1 LAGCLPCDSGLRRN
15 RRHIESPPPAPPA
28 YARRTALPPRWSR
41 SCPGPPSCR
50 RAAPAPYRAWIGRVG
65 RGTRRSYGTRFFNPP
80 FHSLAEAR
88 ASRRV
93 RPRRDTSVGVW
104 SRRPQ
109 LLRSFCSLHSGYSGR
124 VKDSSS
130 ASGLDVRMT
139 SADSALSS
147 YPSRRMDQFFP
158 KPRGEGVRP
167 TATLIAIHSQSRL
180 PLGHS
185 PGCSQPQPHPPCG
198 GCNSTSAWST
208 TTEVPAKL
216 KSSFLA
222 RGWC

>member
-1 LAGCLPCDSGLRRN
+1 LGSSREISKKKCERAGGTRFLTPLFTVWRKR
-15 RRHIESPPPAPPA
+15 E
-28 YARRTALPPRWSR
+28 
-41 SCPGPPSCR
+41 R
-50 RAAPAPYRAWIGRVG
+50 RAASVPDAIPQWESG
-65 RGTRRSYGTRFFNPP
+65 RGGHN
-80 FHSLAEAR
+80 
-88 ASRRV
+88 
-93 RPRRDTSVGVW
+93 
-104 SRRPQ
+104 
-109 LLRSFCSLHSGYSGR
+109 YSGAFALYTAATR
-124 VKDSSS
+124 GVLRTA

-139 SADSALSS
+139 SADSALSR
-147 YPSRRMDQFFP
+147 YPSRRMDQLFP